1 MLVEEMNT
9 TNVELA
15 RYDDCEFILI
25 VDTRQVGPV
34 LTNAEARLIKQQL
47 QDKTFDLAAFIQRAG
62 VV

>member
-1 MLVEEMNT
+1 MEDMNT

-25 VDTRQVGPV
+25 VDSQQVGPV
-34 LTNAEARLIKQQL
+34 LTNAETRLIKQQL
-47 QDKTFDLAAFIQRAG
+47 ENRTFDLAAFIQRAG